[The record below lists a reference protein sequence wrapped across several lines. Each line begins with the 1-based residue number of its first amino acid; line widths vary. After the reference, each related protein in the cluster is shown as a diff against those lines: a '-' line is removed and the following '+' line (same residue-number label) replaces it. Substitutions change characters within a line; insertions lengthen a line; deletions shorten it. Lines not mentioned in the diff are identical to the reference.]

1 MENYI
6 IDFIIHSLPHFQHPF
21 LTILQQDCFCQGTR
35 RMTSVNVSCG
45 VINSIFPWHI
55 TFTIPHF
62 TPMRKITFFISF
74 MKRNVHWDAFF
85 IWFLSACSPITT
97 LADYFSISYLS
108 IFIKAPATLCI
119 ALPLYS
125 LFYILPG
132 KPPGEH
138 RETLCLG
145 EVFHTVLTGKIT
157 SCMYYISA
165 SRDLIKLGNPAYVF
179 VSMNSLLKDLFLE
192 MFQMGW
198 EKFSNKLQ

>member
-21 LTILQQDCFCQGTR
+21 LKILQQDCFCQGTR

-45 VINSIFPWHI
+45 VINSVFPWHI

-97 LADYFSISYLS
+97 LADYFSISYMS
-108 IFIKAPATLCI
+108 IFIRAPATLCI
-119 ALPLYS
+119 ALLLYS

-138 RETLCLG
+138 SQRDALLGGSFSYCSYRKNHKLYVLYLSIQRSDYTSKPCLCVCFNG
-145 EVFHTVLTGKIT
+145 QST
-157 SCMYYISA
+157 
-165 SRDLIKLGNPAYVF
+165 
-179 VSMNSLLKDLFLE
+179 
-192 MFQMGW
+192 
-198 EKFSNKLQ
+198 